1 MNDSFD
7 TVEHYI
13 DGQWVAGDGEDL
25 VSVSPVNG
33 LPITTSATAS
43 ADQVQRALT
52 AARTAFD
59 GGRWSTCGPKERS
72 VLLHRLAD
80 LIERDREEFIKIVA
94 AEVGAPI
101 SSAALHVDQPA
112 QFFRWYADAALRGP
126 RDGYEEPLGLH
137 HDPITSDSILLR
149 EPVGVVA
156 AITAFNVPIM
166 LAAWKLGPALASGC
180 SAVLLSSPKAVLST
194 RAVVRLMEEAGFP
207 AGAVNFVFG
216 PPAVTEQVASAP
228 EVDLVTFTGSAAVGS
243 HIMSL
248 AAPTLKKVV
257 LELGGKSP
265 NIILPGADI
274 AATVE
279 ASALRFC
286 RNTGQACG
294 ATTRTLVPRADYDE
308 FAESTARF
316 LEGMTIGDPMDP
328 KTLLGP
334 LITDE
339 HVTLVEGFLQRAVD
353 AGARIATGGR
363 RPDDL
368 AGFFLQ
374 PTLVTDLDNSFEIAQ
389 EELFAPVGTVIAYD
403 DVEDA
408 VRIANDIKYHLNAN
422 VWGPTPDAIRFARRI
437 RSGTV
442 TINGGGGFRLDAPWG
457 GPGYSGVG
465 RENGE
470 EGFREFFEVKHV
482 QWPVR

>member
-1 MNDSFD
+1 MTDLYAP
-7 TVEHYI
+7 VEQYVN
-13 DGQWVAGDGEDL
+13 GRWVAGDGEEI
-25 VSVSPVNG
+25 VSISPVTG
-33 LPITTSATAS
+33 RPLGTSRSAS
-43 ADQVQRALT
+43 AAQVQHALT
-52 AARTAFD
+52 AAREAFD
-59 GGRWSTCGPKERS
+59 GGEWSKLGPKERS

-80 LIERDREEFIKIVA
+80 LIERDREKFIQLVA

-112 QFFRWYADAALRGP
+112 TFFRWYAEAAERGP
-126 RDGYEEPLGLH
+126 KDGYEQPMGLH
-137 HDPITSDSILLR
+137 HDPITSDSMLLR
-149 EPVGVVA
+149 EPVGVVG
-156 AITAFNVPIM
+156 AITAFNVPVM

-180 SAVLLSSPKAVLST
+180 SAVLLSSPKAILTT
-194 RAVVRLMEEAGFP
+194 RAVVRLIEEAGFP

-216 PPAVTEQVASAP
+216 PPAVTEQVVSAP

-243 HIMSL
+243 HIMAL

-265 NIILPGADI
+265 NIILPGTDI
-274 AATVE
+274 ASTVQ

-294 ATTRTLVPRADYDE
+294 ATTRTLVPRADYDQ
-308 FAESTARF
+308 FAEETARF
-316 LEGMTIGDPMDP
+316 LEGMTIGDPLDP

-339 HVTLVEGFLQRAVD
+339 HVTRVEGFLERAVQ
-353 AGARIATGGR
+353 AGATIATGGR
-363 RPDDL
+363 RPSDL
-368 AGFFLQ
+368 EGFFLQ
-374 PTLVTDLDNSFEIAQ
+374 PTLVTNLTNSFEIAQ

-403 DVEDA
+403 DVDEA
-408 VRIANDIKYHLNAN
+408 GRIANDIKYHLNAN
-422 VWGPTPDAIRFARRI
+422 VWGPTPDAIAFARRI

-442 TINGGGGFRLDAPWG
+442 TINGGGGFRTDVPWG
-457 GPGYSGVG
+457 GPGYSGIG